1 MEFKQVILE
10 LMNPNSELISPET
23 DLIRLLQSSDIH
35 PDDTKSMASKYA
47 LIKLNLLDPNS
58 DSFDSDLENL
68 WKSVLQLEK
77 DLPEVNALVLGL
89 KAVLKKYAR
98 LANVQLSDTNS
109 TFNVADIDTAV
120 DNFNKTDAV
129 QNSLL
134 LQNLRVSGL
143 LTESELNKCLFNQKT
158 SVSKSVCHL
167 MEAYGCE
174 SSIPT
179 MSGAKIVLG
188 PDDLGVDLMKL
199 TNFCAEL
206 DFGAG
211 RDTKMIDSTH
221 YFQIVEWLNTDV
233 QKVLDQFGNGTYTE
247 NVFNVIY
254 GKVFYLLIDSILSAK
269 TTPIEKLKQFQ
280 EKLSSYNIDSYVF
293 YAKNNDNMNCGQLI
307 TETELGE

>member
-10 LMNPNSELISPET
+10 LMNPNSELISPEA

-58 DSFDSDLENL
+58 DNFDSDLENL

-134 LQNLRVSGL
+134 LQNLRVS
-143 LTESELNKCLFNQKT
+143 
-158 SVSKSVCHL
+158 
-167 MEAYGCE
+167 
-174 SSIPT
+174 
-179 MSGAKIVLG
+179 
-188 PDDLGVDLMKL
+188 
-199 TNFCAEL
+199 
-206 DFGAG
+206 
-211 RDTKMIDSTH
+211 
-221 YFQIVEWLNTDV
+221 
-233 QKVLDQFGNGTYTE
+233 
-247 NVFNVIY
+247 
-254 GKVFYLLIDSILSAK
+254 
-269 TTPIEKLKQFQ
+269 
-280 EKLSSYNIDSYVF
+280 
-293 YAKNNDNMNCGQLI
+293 
-307 TETELGE
+307 